1 VRLFIDG
8 YLMAHARVAAER
20 TTCIRRG
27 VGCVLAD
34 ERGHILSVGYNGVA
48 SGMPHCNEVT
58 SWTPGWAG
66 GENPVYGN
74 ACQGTEK
81 EACQAVHAEQNAM
94 LQCKDPDK
102 IATAYV
108 TRSPCLACLKLL
120 LNTPCRRIV
129 YEDQHSDP
137 APEAL
142 WRKAG
147 RQWQRLV

>member
-1 VRLFIDG
+1 MRPAIDE
-8 YLMAHARVAAER
+8 YLMGIAKLAATR

-48 SGMPHCNEVT
+48 SGMPHCNEDT
-58 SWTPGWAG
+58 SLGHDGWGHA
-66 GENPVYGN
+66 Y
-74 ACQGTEK
+74 ACQGDSK

-108 TRSPCLACLKLL
+108 TRSPCLTCLKLL
-120 LNTPCRRIV
+120 LNAPCRRIV

-147 RQWQRLV
+147 RQWQQMS

>member
-1 VRLFIDG
+1 
-8 YLMAHARVAAER
+8 
-20 TTCIRRG
+20 
-27 VGCVLAD
+27 
-34 ERGHILSVGYNGVA
+34 
-48 SGMPHCNEVT
+48 MPHCNEDT
-58 SWTPGWAG
+58 SLGHDG
-66 GENPVYGN
+66 GGHAY
-74 ACQGTEK
+74 ACQGGSK

-108 TRSPCLACLKLL
+108 TRSPCLTCLKLL

-147 RQWQRLV
+147 RQWQQMS